1 MVCRKLSTVHRF
13 WKSFEREVREV
24 WAGDRA
30 DNGAAVPPR
39 PWEAAD
45 FVWLEHAP
53 TSTTTNADRGCGAR
67 GHSHRRWRELFAQHH
82 EDVVAPVASRVFIH
96 GDRLDS
102 PAVADEGVPQA
113 GLLAVA
119 RAAIAQRLATDF
131 AKD

>member
-39 PWEAAD
+39 PCAAAD

-53 TSTTTNADRGCGAR
+53 TSTTTNADRRCGAR
-67 GHSHRRWRELFAQHH
+67 GRSHRRWRELFAQHH
-82 EDVVAPVASRVFIH
+82 KDVVAAVASCVLLHR
-96 GDRLDS
+96 DRLDS
-102 PAVADEGVPQA
+102 RPVADKGVRQVGP
-113 GLLAVA
+113 LAVA
-119 RAAIAQRLATDF
+119 RAASAQRLVTDL
-131 AKD
+131 AKN